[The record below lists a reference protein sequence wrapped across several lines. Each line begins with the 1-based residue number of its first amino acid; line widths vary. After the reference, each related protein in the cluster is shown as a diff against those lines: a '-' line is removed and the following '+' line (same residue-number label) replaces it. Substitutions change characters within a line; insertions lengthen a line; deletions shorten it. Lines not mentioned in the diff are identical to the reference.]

1 MPSLEKADQTLLHV
15 TPLQV
20 LEHNSMPYWLFE
32 SVGDKETL
40 PCLPVGPVL
49 FTLPSE
55 VEE

>member
-32 SVGDKETL
+32 SIGDKETL

-49 FTLPSE
+49 FTLPS
-55 VEE
+55 